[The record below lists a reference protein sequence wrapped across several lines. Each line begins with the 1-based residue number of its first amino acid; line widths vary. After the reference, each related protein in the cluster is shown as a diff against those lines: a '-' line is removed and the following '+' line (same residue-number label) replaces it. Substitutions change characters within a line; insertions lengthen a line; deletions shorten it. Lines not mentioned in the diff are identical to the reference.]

1 MKNNMTVRVLSIIAA
16 ATGLAGCEVSRD
28 GSGITD
34 GGYDGGNGGGRFLVD
49 GVANIWVDPDGCQ
62 HWYIDDGIEGYMSP
76 RLNRDGTPRC
86 QDERGEI
93 VLKGGTTMMTEQEPA
108 LPTT

>member
-1 MKNNMTVRVLSIIAA
+1 MKNNMTVRMLSIIAA
-16 ATGLAGCEVSRD
+16 ATVLAGCEVSRD

-34 GGYDGGNGGGRFLVD
+34 GGYDGGGAGGRYLAD

-86 QDERGEI
+86 QDDRGEI
-93 VLKGGTTMMTEQEPA
+93 VLKDGTTMMTEQEPV

>member
-1 MKNNMTVRVLSIIAA
+1 MKNKMTVRILAMVAA
-16 ATGLAGCEVSRD
+16 ATALAGCETT
-28 GSGITD
+28 GEGNGITD
-34 GGYDGGNGGGRFLVD
+34 GGYDGGPLVD
-49 GVANIWVDPDGCQ
+49 GVANIWIDPDGCQ
-62 HWYIDDGIEGYMSP
+62 HWYVDDGLEGYMSP

-93 VLKGGTTMMTEQEPA
+93 VLKDGTTMMTEQEPA